1 MGGPGAV
8 ERFLWHS
15 KRCVHLNPG
24 FQEATM
30 AHSHILLRAGIHP
43 ARPSIRR
50 IGFADLKD
58 ALAKGLDDFM
68 AMPTHAMFLCVIYPI
83 IGLVLARLAFGYS
96 ILPLLYPLASGFV
109 LVGPLAALGLYEL
122 SRRREGGLPG
132 AAAHAFDVLRS
143 SSIGAIAALGVLLLV
158 IVAVWLAIANAIY
171 VADFGYAPPASF
183 ASFVRDVLTT
193 PAGWNLIV
201 VGNAVGFCFAVAV
214 LTISVVS
221 FPLLLDRD
229 VGAAVALL
237 TSIRAVAENPLV
249 MAAWGLIVAVLLAL
263 GSLPF
268 FLGLTVVLPVLG
280 HATWHLYRKVVEPDT
295 SPRPDLRAEPPRRSA
310 ADFPSNLFPWVR

>member
-1 MGGPGAV
+1 
-8 ERFLWHS
+8 
-15 KRCVHLNPG
+15 
-24 FQEATM
+24 M
-30 AHSHILLRAGIHP
+30 AHSHILLGAGDIP
-43 ARPSIRR
+43 ARPSIRH

-58 ALAKGLDDFM
+58 ALARGVDDFM
-68 AMPTHAMFLCVIYPI
+68 VMPTHAMFLCAIYPI
-83 IGLVLARLAFGYS
+83 IGLLLARLAFGYS
-96 ILPLLYPLASGFV
+96 IVPLLYPLASGFV

-122 SRRREGGLPG
+122 SRRREAGLPG
-132 AAAHAFDVLRS
+132 EAMHAFDVIRS
-143 SSIGAIAALGVLLLV
+143 SSIGAIAALGILLFL
-158 IVAVWLAIANAIY
+158 IVGVWLAVANAIY

-183 ASFVRDVLTT
+183 GGFIHDVLTT
-193 PAGWNLIV
+193 PAGWNLIL
-201 VGNAVGFCFAVAV
+201 VGNAVGFCFAVVV

-237 TSIRAVAENPLV
+237 TSIKAVAENPLT

-280 HATWHLYRKVVEPDT
+280 HTTWHLYRKVVEPEA
-295 SPRPDLRAEPPRRSA
+295 SPRPQLRDERPRHSA
-310 ADFPSNLFPWVR
+310 ADFPSNLFPWIH

>member
-1 MGGPGAV
+1 
-8 ERFLWHS
+8 
-15 KRCVHLNPG
+15 
-24 FQEATM
+24 M
-30 AHSHILLRAGIHP
+30 AHSHILLGGGDIP
-43 ARPSIRR
+43 ARPSIRH

-58 ALAKGLDDFM
+58 ALARGVDDFM
-68 AMPTHAMFLCVIYPI
+68 AMPTHAMFLCAIYPI

-122 SRRREGGLPG
+122 SRRREAGLPG
-132 AAAHAFDVLRS
+132 EATHAFDVLRS
-143 SSIGAIAALGVLLLV
+143 SSVGAIVALGLLMLL
-158 IVAVWLAIANAIY
+158 IVGVWLAVANAIY
-171 VADFGYAPPASF
+171 VSDFGYAPPTSF
-183 ASFVRDVLTT
+183 ASFVHDVLTT
-193 PAGWNLIV
+193 PAGWNLII
-201 VGNAVGFCFAVAV
+201 VGNGVGFCFAVAV
-214 LTISVVS
+214 LTIGVVS

-280 HATWHLYRKVVEPDT
+280 HATWHLYRKVIVPEG
-295 SPRPDLRAEPPRRSA
+295 SPRPDFRNDPPRHSA
-310 ADFPSNLFPWVR
+310 VDFPANLFPWIH